1 MSGTHFYLTLPS
13 NSSLNIFPD
22 NKTTSYRIKLPQIIN
37 LNGNWEVGL
46 YTISYPNTWY
56 TLQNNDSHIY
66 YSKDGFL
73 FEMAIVDYGYYE
85 TTNDLVKSVNAALKK
100 ETKND
105 NIRLTY
111 NVRTEK
117 VTIHLKNKHQL
128 VITGRMSVM
137 LGFGGKEIKIAKTAT
152 SPYVADL
159 LGTTNIYF
167 YCDIVQPQVVGDT
180 NAKLLRSVPVQ
191 GKMGDVVTKTFT
203 NIQYVP
209 VQTKSFEDIEIILRD
224 DTGNP
229 VPFERG
235 KVLVTLHFKQ
245 QSSPYFV

>member
-37 LNGNWEVGL
+37 LNSNWEVGL

-137 LGFGGKEIKIAKTAT
+137 LGFGGKEI
-152 SPYVADL
+152 
-159 LGTTNIYF
+159 
-167 YCDIVQPQVVGDT
+167 
-180 NAKLLRSVPVQ
+180 
-191 GKMGDVVTKTFT
+191 
-203 NIQYVP
+203 
-209 VQTKSFEDIEIILRD
+209 
-224 DTGNP
+224 
-229 VPFERG
+229 
-235 KVLVTLHFKQ
+235 
-245 QSSPYFV
+245 

>member
-13 NSSLNIFPD
+13 NSSLSIFPD
-22 NKTTSYRIKLPQIIN
+22 NKTTSYHVKLPQIIN

-56 TLQNNDSHIY
+56 TLQNLDNHYTIY

-73 FEMAIVDYGYYE
+73 FDTAIVDSGYYG
-85 TTNDLVKSVNAALKK
+85 TTNELVKSVNASLKK
-100 ETKND
+100 ETRND
-105 NIRLTY
+105 NIRLSY

-117 VTIHLKNKHQL
+117 VTIHLKNGYQM
-128 VITGRMSVM
+128 VIRGRISIIQ
-137 LGFGGKEIKIAKTAT
+137 GFGGKEVKIIKTT
-152 SPYVADL
+152 VSPYVADL
-159 LGTTNIYF
+159 LGSTTLYI

-180 NAKLLRSVPVQ
+180 NAKLLKSVPVQ

-209 VQTKSFEDIEIILRD
+209 VLLR
-224 DTGNP
+224 T
-229 VPFERG
+229 
-235 KVLVTLHFKQ
+235 
-245 QSSPYFV
+245 